1 MEHVEWCKEQF
12 KFRKL
17 ELGLEVN
24 QKVSNPVD
32 LEDTKPTAMWRWGWQ
47 EDQQYLLGD
56 QRREVHDYRK
66 FGLEVQ
72 YTKDNASSELIL
84 KDTHI
89 DHLLTEPLENHVGGG
104 VNGPSVLYISAG
116 GETHHLPD
124 ATYNRLADATY
135 NRYNTWLK
143 HVETINHQCCAW
155 VLLPH
160 FGSLHSHS
168 LHG

>member
-1 MEHVEWCKEQF
+1 MEHAEWCKEQF

-72 YTKDNASSELIL
+72 YTKDNASIELIL
-84 KDTHI
+84 KDTI
-89 DHLLTEPLENHVGGG
+89 LDSCSWLQFVDGGTGALRTLSIKRRLGGLLDNPGIGEIGIICWQSHLRIMLAAVSM
-104 VNGPSVLYISAG
+104 GPASSTFQLVV
-116 GETHHLPD
+116 
-124 ATYNRLADATY
+124 
-135 NRYNTWLK
+135 K
-143 HVETINHQCCAW
+143 HTT
-155 VLLPH
+155 
-160 FGSLHSHS
+160 
-168 LHG
+168 